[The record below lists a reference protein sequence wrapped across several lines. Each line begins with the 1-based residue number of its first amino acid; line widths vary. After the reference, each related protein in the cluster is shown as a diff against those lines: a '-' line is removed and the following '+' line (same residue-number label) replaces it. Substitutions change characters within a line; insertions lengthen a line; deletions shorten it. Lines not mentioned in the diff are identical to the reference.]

1 VRPSLSRWI
10 GASPEWMMPAEAD
23 GEVEERS
30 QSPSR
35 SHSVI
40 LRERFIVPYTG
51 LAQSL
56 KEQERKAF
64 NPESGNDMNWNEMR
78 ITSSYVCVPQ
88 ALQPLIIIISSPFLL
103 LPFPPMRVI
112 PYLLLPSRPGPLL

>member
-1 VRPSLSRWI
+1 
-10 GASPEWMMPAEAD
+10 MMPAEAD
-23 GEVEERS
+23 GKVEERS
-30 QSPSR
+30 RSPSR

-40 LRERFIVPYTG
+40 LRERFNLPYTG

-64 NPESGNDMNWNEMR
+64 SPESGSDMNWNEMR

-88 ALQPLIIIISSPFLL
+88 SASTSDYYYFFPFLL

-112 PYLLLPSRPGPLL
+112 PYLLLPSRPGLLL